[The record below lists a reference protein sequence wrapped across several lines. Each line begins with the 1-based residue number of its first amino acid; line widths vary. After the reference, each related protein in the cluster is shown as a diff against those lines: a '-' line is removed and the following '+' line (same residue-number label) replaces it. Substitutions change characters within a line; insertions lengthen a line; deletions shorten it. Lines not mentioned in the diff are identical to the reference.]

1 MSVIKSLILAFSMYS
16 RIPVPHVRLEEKDM
30 KYTFGFFPLVGVV
43 IGALFSGWLIFA
55 RKFCIGTITS
65 MCVSGVFLLLITGG
79 IHIDGYMDTMDAV
92 HSYGNREKK
101 LAILKDSHIG
111 AFAVIMLVTYVL
123 AAAGAFSYIF
133 ENKNTDIFIIMGCV
147 FYLSRISSAFAA
159 VNFKSAR
166 NGGMLNSVV
175 RSVSGH
181 VVNIMILL
189 NYIICIAIMT
199 YVNAFAAAL
208 CLIVQAAVL
217 VYYRIWSYKI
227 FGGVTGDLAGWFLCM
242 SELCCMIVLAFV

>member
-1 MSVIKSLILAFSMYS
+1 MLSIHMET
-16 RIPVPHVRLEEKDM
+16 VR
-30 KYTFGFFPLVGVV
+30 
-43 IGALFSGWLIFA
+43 
-55 RKFCIGTITS
+55 
-65 MCVSGVFLLLITGG
+65 
-79 IHIDGYMDTMDAV
+79 
-92 HSYGNREKK
+92 KK
-101 LAILKDSHIG
+101 LEILKDSHIG

-175 RSVSGH
+175 RSVSGN

>member
-1 MSVIKSLILAFSMYS
+1 
-16 RIPVPHVRLEEKDM
+16 M

-92 HSYGNREKK
+92 HSYGDREKK
-101 LAILKDSHIG
+101 LEILKDSHIG

-175 RSVSGH
+175 
-181 VVNIMILL
+181 
-189 NYIICIAIMT
+189 
-199 YVNAFAAAL
+199 
-208 CLIVQAAVL
+208 L

>member
-1 MSVIKSLILAFSMYS
+1 
-16 RIPVPHVRLEEKDM
+16 
-30 KYTFGFFPLVGVV
+30 
-43 IGALFSGWLIFA
+43 
-55 RKFCIGTITS
+55 

-101 LAILKDSHIG
+101 LEILKDSHIG
-111 AFAVIMLVTYVL
+111 AFAVIMLAIYVL

-175 RSVSGH
+175 RSVSGN

-242 SELCCMIVLAFV
+242 SELCCMIVLVFV